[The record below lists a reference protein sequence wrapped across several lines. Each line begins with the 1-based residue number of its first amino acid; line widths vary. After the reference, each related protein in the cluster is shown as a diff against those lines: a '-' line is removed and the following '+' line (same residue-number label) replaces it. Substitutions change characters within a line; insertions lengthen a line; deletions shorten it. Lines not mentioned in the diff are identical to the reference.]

1 MNEVIDFN
9 INQMD
14 YFYDTVISSVA
25 SVTGPYI
32 KNNSTVPLSD
42 FHKKLQQTNG
52 DSCSL
57 PYTEK
62 FLFTGYNSL
71 ALQTLGPFY

>member
-1 MNEVIDFN
+1 
-9 INQMD
+9 MD
-14 YFYDTVISSVA
+14 WFYDTVITSVA

-32 KNNSTVPLSD
+32 KSKSIIPISD
-42 FHKKLQQTNG
+42 LHKKLQQTNG
-52 DSCSL
+52 DSCSI

>member
-1 MNEVIDFN
+1 
-9 INQMD
+9 MD

-25 SVTGPYI
+25 SVTRPYI
-32 KNNSTVPLSD
+32 KNNSTIPLSD

-52 DSCSL
+52 DSYSL

-62 FLFTGYNSL
+62 LLFTGYNSL